1 MTDAWTTKLRATRQ
15 LVNELRADVGAV
27 RATNASSERDGD
39 PTTKSSETA
48 RARALALARR
58 KLNRLDD
65 LLDVLD
71 DCAREGAR
79 DDAEIEARERT
90 VEEFQREARRLRG
103 DVAKATETR
112 TTTSATT
119 TTTTT
124 TTRELGANVSAL
136 GAAIGKGVS
145 DAATSVSNAAGG
157 LVASASRAAESVPA
171 LERAATMVIPSRKD
185 EESRATRAMDTRE
198 LIEHQTAQIRGQDD
212 ALEGLDKL
220 VENLKTTS
228 EAIHGEVVLQAK
240 LVEDLEADFSH
251 TSDRMKKLRKQGF
264 KLAGE
269 KNEEERE
276 RLDRNEVIEEMRAK
290 LGREQRA
297 AESADGGCVVQ

>member
-1 MTDAWTTKLRATRQ
+1 M
-15 LVNELRADVGAV
+15 
-27 RATNASSERDGD
+27 
-39 PTTKSSETA
+39 
-48 RARALALARR
+48 
-58 KLNRLDD
+58 
-65 LLDVLD
+65 
-71 DCAREGAR
+71 
-79 DDAEIEARERT
+79 
-90 VEEFQREARRLRG
+90 
-103 DVAKATETR
+103 
-112 TTTSATT
+112 
-119 TTTTT
+119 
-124 TTRELGANVSAL
+124 SAL

-171 LERAATMVIPSRKD
+171 LERAATMVIPSRRD

-297 AESADGGCVVQ
+297 ESADGSCVVQ

>member
-1 MTDAWTTKLRATRQ
+1 MTDAGTTTLRATRQ
-15 LVNELRADVGAV
+15 LLNELRADGGALS
-27 RATNASSERDGD
+27 ATKSSDD
-39 PTTKSSETA
+39 PATKSSETA

-71 DCAREGAR
+71 DCTRERAR
-79 DDAEIEARERT
+79 DDGEIEGRERT

-103 DVAKATETR
+103 DVANATGTR
-112 TTTSATT
+112 PTTSAA
-119 TTTTT
+119 TTTT
-124 TTRELGANVSAL
+124 TTREFGANVSAF

-171 LERAATMVIPSRKD
+171 LERAATMVIPSRRD

-297 AESADGGCVVQ
+297 ESADGSCVVQ

>member
-103 DVAKATETR
+103 DVAKAT
-112 TTTSATT
+112 
-119 TTTTT
+119 
-124 TTRELGANVSAL
+124 ELGANVSAL

>member
-1 MTDAWTTKLRATRQ
+1 M
-15 LVNELRADVGAV
+15 
-27 RATNASSERDGD
+27 
-39 PTTKSSETA
+39 
-48 RARALALARR
+48 
-58 KLNRLDD
+58 
-65 LLDVLD
+65 
-71 DCAREGAR
+71 
-79 DDAEIEARERT
+79 
-90 VEEFQREARRLRG
+90 
-103 DVAKATETR
+103 
-112 TTTSATT
+112 
-119 TTTTT
+119 
-124 TTRELGANVSAL
+124 SAL

-297 AESADGGCVVQ
+297 ESADGSCVVQ

>member
-15 LVNELRADVGAV
+15 LLNELRADVGALS
-27 RATNASSERDGD
+27 ATKSSDD
-39 PTTKSSETA
+39 PATKSSETA

-71 DCAREGAR
+71 DCTREGAR
-79 DDAEIEARERT
+79 DDGEIEGRERT

-103 DVAKATETR
+103 DVANATETR
-112 TTTSATT
+112 PTTSAA
-119 TTTTT
+119 TTTT
-124 TTRELGANVSAL
+124 TTREFGANVSAF

-171 LERAATMVIPSRKD
+171 LERAATMVIPSRRD
-185 EESRATRAMDTRE
+185 EESRATRAMDTHE

-290 LGREQRA
+290 LGREQRE
-297 AESADGGCVVQ
+297 ESADGSCVVQ